1 MRDVNYFLWLQKAL
15 GPGAHNTRDIF
26 EVYSSPKEIYRAT
39 DTERRVSG
47 VFTSS
52 QIDRLSATDIEKTYE
67 IIRDCGALGVDI
79 LTFQD
84 DDYPKLLSETADFPV
99 VLYVKGD
106 ISAVNRKIPL
116 AIVGTREPAPR
127 SPAAASKLSR
137 AVSECGFVV
146 VSGGALGV
154 DAAAHTGA
162 LLVGEPTVAVLGC
175 GHGSKYLKENRP
187 LRDVI
192 TTCGATV
199 TEYPPLTDSNKGYF
213 PVRNRLISGMS
224 VGTVVIEAKDKS
236 GSLITARHATEQSR
250 DIFAMPALELGS
262 SSIGCDRL
270 IEDGAKAVYCPFD
283 VIEQY
288 LGSFPEKITINES
301 VNLFEDLTCPENGT
315 VLEDSEEINR
325 RHELLEEERRN
336 KGRPEK
342 REITD
347 PLTDEAI
354 RVYAAFERDPLSIKQ
369 LAESVIMPTSS
380 LLGALTELELYGYIE
395 LLPDTNYSIK

>member
-1 MRDVNYFLWLQKAL
+1 
-15 GPGAHNTRDIF
+15 
-26 EVYSSPKEIYRAT
+26 
-39 DTERRVSG
+39 
-47 VFTSS
+47 
-52 QIDRLSATDIEKTYE
+52 
-67 IIRDCGALGVDI
+67 
-79 LTFQD
+79 
-84 DDYPKLLSETADFPV
+84 
-99 VLYVKGD
+99 
-106 ISAVNRKIPL
+106 
-116 AIVGTREPAPR
+116 
-127 SPAAASKLSR
+127 
-137 AVSECGFVV
+137 
-146 VSGGALGV
+146 
-154 DAAAHTGA
+154 
-162 LLVGEPTVAVLGC
+162 GEPTVAVLGC

-213 PVRNRLISGMS
+213 PVRNRIISGMS

-283 VIEQY
+283 VIELY
-288 LGSFPEKITINES
+288 LGKYPEKITINES
-301 VNLFEDLTCPENGT
+301 VNLFEDLTCPGNGT
-315 VLEDSEEINR
+315 VLEDSAEINR
-325 RHELLEEERRN
+325 RHEQLEEERRN
-336 KGRPEK
+336 KDRPEK

-354 RVYAAFERDPLSIKQ
+354 RVYATFARDPLSIKQ

-395 LLPDTNYSIK
+395 LLPDTKYSIK